1 LAVEGAEELVAK
13 GAEELEA
20 KAAEEVQGALDGDSA
35 AP

>member
-1 LAVEGAEELVAK
+1 LAVEAAEVLEAK
-13 GAEELEA
+13 AAEVLEA